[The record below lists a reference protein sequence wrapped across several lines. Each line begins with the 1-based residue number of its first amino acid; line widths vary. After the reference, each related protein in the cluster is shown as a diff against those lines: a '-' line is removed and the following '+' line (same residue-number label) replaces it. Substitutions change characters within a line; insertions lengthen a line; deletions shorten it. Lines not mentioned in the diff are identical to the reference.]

1 MAASGSDM
9 TPKTARRNRAFSS
22 WKLVADCSQVSRI
35 LIVETGPF
43 RWWCVGSRMVW
54 REVVCWILGRA
65 LGRENTET
73 SNLDEKNA
81 NHAGAPSQ
89 NEYLKS
95 RKNKSK
101 EHGKNLS
108 RS

>member
-1 MAASGSDM
+1 MEGSG
-9 TPKTARRNRAFSS
+9 
-22 WKLVADCSQVSRI
+22 
-35 LIVETGPF
+35 VE
-43 RWWCVGSRMVW
+43 
-54 REVVCWILGRA
+54 EVCWILDRA

-89 NEYLKS
+89 NKYLKS